1 MVTEEATHM
10 PINRLLDKKMWY
22 IYTKEYLEGLLLS
35 CVQLFCNTMDCS
47 LPVSSVHGISQARI
61 LEWAAIPFSRALSQ
75 PRYRNGVSWLAWRKP
90 RINLSMLQN
99 RLPGGS
105 DGKESACS
113 AVGSLGQEDALEKG
127 IVTYSSILAWIIP
140 RTEEPGGLQPMRSQR
155 VGRDWG
161 TFIFAFTLQNTQ
173 KIPSPGAV
181 GTSVPESMLGC
192 LMKGKLV
199 GSC

>member
-22 IYTKEYLEGLLLS
+22 MYTKEYLEGLLLS

-47 LPVSSVHGISQARI
+47 LPVSSAHEISQARI
-61 LEWAAIPFSRALSQ
+61 LEWVAIPFSSGSSQ
-75 PRYRNGVSWLAWRKP
+75 PRYWNGVFWLAWRKP
-90 RINLSMLQN
+90 RINLSTLQN

-105 DGKESACS
+105 DGKESVCS
-113 AVGSLGQEDALEKG
+113 ALGSLGQEDALEKG

-140 RTEEPGGLQPMRSQR
+140 WTEEPGGLQPMRSLR
-155 VGRDWG
+155 VGRDWV
-161 TFIFAFTLQNTQ
+161 TFIFALTLQNTQ
-173 KIPSPGAV
+173 KIPSLGTV